1 MGLEAVIAEIKEK
14 GRNTSETILKEAE
27 TKKVEILNIAQQKS
41 ETIKVAAQDEVEK
54 FSSHII
60 SQEEAAGHLAVKRE
74 FLNKQKELMDEMYQ
88 EVLQKISD
96 MPESFHQESIS
107 SLLKKAKEEIK
118 KGKVS
123 CCIRDEQ
130 ALKAVLAKS
139 EFSEFSFGQIIDI
152 DGGIIVESEDGNL
165 QVDFS
170 YRTFLSQIWE
180 SGLKEASDTLFG

>member
-41 ETIKVAAQDEVEK
+41 EAIKVAAQDEVEK

-74 FLNKQKELMDEMYQ
+74 FLNKQKELMDEVYQ

-107 SLLKKAKEEIK
+107 SLLTKAKAEINE
-118 KGKVS
+118 GKVS
-123 CCIRDEQ
+123 CCARDEK
-130 ALKAVLAKS
+130 ALQAVLTKS

-170 YRTFLSQIWE
+170 YRTFLSQVWE

>member
-41 ETIKVAAQDEVEK
+41 ETIKVAAQDEVER

-74 FLNKQKELMDEMYQ
+74 FLNKQKELMDEVYQ
-88 EVLQKISD
+88 EVFQKISD

-118 KGKVS
+118 EGKVS
-123 CCIRDEQ
+123 CCARDEK
-130 ALKAVLAKS
+130 ALKAVLTKS